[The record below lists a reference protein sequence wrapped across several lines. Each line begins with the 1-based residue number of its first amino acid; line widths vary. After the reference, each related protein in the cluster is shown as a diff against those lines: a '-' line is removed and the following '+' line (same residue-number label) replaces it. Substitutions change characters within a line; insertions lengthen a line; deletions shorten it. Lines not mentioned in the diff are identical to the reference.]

1 MSDDLVK
8 RLRNSKGWPTLGNA
22 AADRIEE
29 LEAENKLLNEQ
40 MAAIEEHGTESLNAL
55 PDCLMRLAP
64 ALVEVDELK
73 AKLENLIAGAETVL
87 EEWDRGDEAAF
98 REAIEEMRADV
109 AAAKGE
115 K

>member
-1 MSDDLVK
+1 MSDWDKLMDPA
-8 RLRNSKGWPTLGNA
+8 RDA
-22 AADRIEE
+22 
-29 LEAENKLLNEQ
+29 LEALVAKGDEMADLL
-40 MAAIEEHGTESLNAL
+40 A
-55 PDCLMRLAP
+55 
-64 ALVEVDELK
+64 
-73 AKLENLIAGAETVL
+73 NLIAGSETVL

>member
-1 MSDDLVK
+1 MSDWDKLMDPA
-8 RLRNSKGWPTLGNA
+8 RDA
-22 AADRIEE
+22 
-29 LEAENKLLNEQ
+29 LEALVAKGDEMADLL
-40 MAAIEEHGTESLNAL
+40 A
-55 PDCLMRLAP
+55 
-64 ALVEVDELK
+64 
-73 AKLENLIAGAETVL
+73 NLIAGAETVL